1 MQVLALKYRPKHF
14 SELVGQESV
23 AKTLSLALD
32 NQRLA
37 NAYLFSGLRGS
48 GKTSSSRIFA
58 RALMCET
65 GPKAVPCDTC
75 IQCQSALNNHHIDI
89 IEMDG
94 ASNRGIDDVR
104 NLIEQTRYKPSFGR
118 YKIFIIDEV
127 HMFTTE
133 AFNALLKTLEEPPS
147 HVKFLLATTDA
158 LKLPA
163 TILSRTQHFRFKKIP
178 ENSVIS
184 HLKTILEKEQ
194 VSYETSALEKLAHS
208 GQGSLRDTITLLEQ
222 AINYCDNAITE
233 SKVAEMLGAI
243 DRSVLEDFFQSLIN
257 QDEARLQERYAIL
270 ENYETESVLEEMMLF
285 LKAKLLSPDSYSILL
300 IERFFKIIM
309 SSLSLL
315 KEGANASFVLL
326 LLKMKFKEALK
337 LKALDDAILELEQ
350 SKESVLKPLNQ
361 NANASKQ
368 EPKSTEKIE
377 QAERI
382 EGTEKKEKLETR
394 ENTETLQTL
403 MLSAKDRIF
412 HNLFKQVQ
420 TLVYERNYELGEVF
434 EKNIRFIDFDSQTKT
449 LTWESLATDKDKELL
464 RERFKIVKSIVDGVF
479 GKGENIKIA
488 LKHHLENKS
497 TLETQEIK
505 DFKISSLR
513 EKILPKPTI
522 ETTAETKENDTKEAV
537 GKALQTKENDTKE
550 AVGKALQTKENDT
563 KEAVGKALQTKENDT
578 KEAVG
583 KALQTKEN
591 DTKETKE
598 TQPKQ
603 APTAL
608 QEFMANHSELI
619 EEIKSEFEI
628 KSVELL

>member
-23 AKTLSLALD
+23 AKTLSLALN

-194 VSYETSALEKLAHS
+194 VSYESSALEKLAHS

-233 SKVAEMLGAI
+233 SKVAAMLGAI

-257 QDEARLQERYAIL
+257 QDEARLKERYTIL

-285 LKAKLLSPDSYSILL
+285 LKAKLLSPDTYSILL

-350 SKESVLKPLNQ
+350 TPFNQ
-361 NANASKQ
+361 NPSISYNDSKQ

-382 EGTEKKEKLETR
+382 EGTEKKEKPEKR
-394 ENTETLQTL
+394 ESAEAPQTP

-420 TLVYERNYELGEVF
+420 TLVYERNYELGAVF
-434 EKNIRFIDFDSQTKT
+434 EKNIRFVDFDSQTKT
-449 LTWESLATDKDKELL
+449 LTWESLATHKDKELL

-488 LKHHLENKS
+488 LKNHSENKS
-497 TLETQEIK
+497 ALEVVKE
-505 DFKISSLR
+505 FKFLSS
-513 EKILPKPTI
+513 KPKPTT
-522 ETTAETKENDTKEAV
+522 ETTAETKEKETKE
-537 GKALQTKENDTKE
+537 KEIQENDTKE
-550 AVGKALQTKENDT
+550 VQ
-563 KEAVGKALQTKENDT
+563 EA
-578 KEAVG
+578 
-583 KALQTKEN
+583 
-591 DTKETKE
+591 
-598 TQPKQ
+598 QPKQ

-608 QEFMANHSELI
+608 QEFMANHSNLI

>member
-58 RALMCET
+58 RALMCEE
-65 GPKAVPCDTC
+65 GPKAVPCDICT
-75 IQCQSALNNHHIDI
+75 QCQSALNNHHIDI

-257 QDEARLQERYAIL
+257 QDEARLKERYAIL

-350 SKESVLKPLNQ
+350 SKESAFQPLNQ
-361 NANASKQ
+361 NANAPKQ
-368 EPKSTEKIE
+368 EPKSAEKRE
-377 QAERI
+377 SVEKRESAE
-382 EGTEKKEKLETR
+382 TPQ
-394 ENTETLQTL
+394 NP

-412 HNLFKQVQ
+412 YNLFKQVQ
-420 TLVYERNYELGEVF
+420 TLVYERNYELGAVF

-449 LTWESLATDKDKELL
+449 LTWESLATNKDKELL

-479 GKGENIKIA
+479 GKGESIKIA
-488 LKHHLENKS
+488 LKNHSENKS
-497 TLETQEIK
+497 APEETKE
-505 DFKISSLR
+505 FKISSLR
-513 EKILPKPTI
+513 EKILPKPTT
-522 ETTAETKENDTKEAV
+522 ETTAEMKEKEIKEAAEKETKEKEIKENDTKEV
-537 GKALQTKENDTKE
+537 Q
-550 AVGKALQTKENDT
+550 
-563 KEAVGKALQTKENDT
+563 
-578 KEAVG
+578 
-583 KALQTKEN
+583 
-591 DTKETKE
+591 E
-598 TQPKQ
+598 TQLKE

-608 QEFMANHSELI
+608 QEFMANHSNLV

>member
-58 RALMCET
+58 RALMCEE

-194 VSYETSALEKLAHS
+194 VSYESSALEKLAHS

-233 SKVAEMLGAI
+233 SKVAAMLGAI

-257 QDEARLQERYAIL
+257 QDEARLKERYAIL

-337 LKALDDAILELEQ
+337 LKALDDAIVELEQ
-350 SKESVLKPLNQ
+350 TPFNQ
-361 NANASKQ
+361 SPSISYNAPKQ
-368 EPKSTEKIE
+368 EPKSAEKIE

-382 EGTEKKEKLETR
+382 EGTEKKESAEKKENAETP
-394 ENTETLQTL
+394 QTP

-420 TLVYERNYELGEVF
+420 TLVYERNYELGAVF

-464 RERFKIVKSIVDGVF
+464 RERFKIVKGIVDSVF

-488 LKHHLENKS
+488 LKNHSENKS
-497 TLETQEIK
+497 AREETKEV
-505 DFKISSLR
+505 KISSLR
-513 EKILPKPTI
+513 EKILPKPTT
-522 ETTAETKENDTKEAV
+522 ETTAEMQEKEVQKKEVQKNEIKEKEIKENDTKEV
-537 GKALQTKENDTKE
+537 Q
-550 AVGKALQTKENDT
+550 
-563 KEAVGKALQTKENDT
+563 
-578 KEAVG
+578 
-583 KALQTKEN
+583 
-591 DTKETKE
+591 E
-598 TQPKQ
+598 TQPKET
-603 APTAL
+603 PTAL
-608 QEFMANHSELI
+608 QEFMANHSNLI

>member
-194 VSYETSALEKLAHS
+194 VSYESSALEKLAHS
-208 GQGSLRDTITLLEQ
+208 GQGSLRDTITLLDQ

-350 SKESVLKPLNQ
+350 TPFNQ
-361 NANASKQ
+361 SPSISYNAPKQ
-368 EPKSTEKIE
+368 EFKNIE
-377 QAERI
+377 QREQR
-382 EGTEKKEKLETR
+382 EQR
-394 ENTETLQTL
+394 ENIKKRENAENPQTP

-420 TLVYERNYELGEVF
+420 TLVYERNYELGAVF

-464 RERFKIVKSIVDGVF
+464 RERFKIVKGIVDSVF

-488 LKHHLENKS
+488 LKNHLENKS
-497 TLETQEIK
+497 ALEETKEVK

-513 EKILPKPTI
+513 EKILPQPTT
-522 ETTAETKENDTKEAV
+522 ETTAETKENGKEAV

-550 AVGKALQTKENDT
+550 IKE
-563 KEAVGKALQTKENDT
+563 KEVQ
-578 KEAVG
+578 
-583 KALQTKEN
+583 
-591 DTKETKE
+591 E
-598 TQPKQ
+598 TQPKE

-608 QEFMANHSELI
+608 QEFMANHSNLI

>member
-58 RALMCET
+58 RALMCEE

-75 IQCQSALNNHHIDI
+75 TQCQSALNNHHIDI

-285 LKAKLLSPDSYSILL
+285 LKAKLLSPDAYSILL

-309 SSLSLL
+309 SGLSLL

-361 NANASKQ
+361 NANAFKQ
-368 EPKSTEKIE
+368 ESKIAEKIE
-377 QAERI
+377 KP
-382 EGTEKKEKLETR
+382 EKK
-394 ENTETLQTL
+394 ENTETPQTP

-420 TLVYERNYELGEVF
+420 TLVYERNYELGVVF

-449 LTWESLATDKDKELL
+449 LTWESLATHKDKELL

-488 LKHHLENKS
+488 LKNQNKS
-497 TLETQEIK
+497 ALEEIK
-505 DFKISSLR
+505 EFKFPYL
-513 EKILPKPTI
+513 KPKPTT
-522 ETTAETKENDTKEAV
+522 ETTAETKEKEVQENDTKEAIEKETKEAIEKETKEAIEKETKEAIEKETKENDTKEI
-537 GKALQTKENDTKE
+537 Q
-550 AVGKALQTKENDT
+550 
-563 KEAVGKALQTKENDT
+563 
-578 KEAVG
+578 
-583 KALQTKEN
+583 
-591 DTKETKE
+591 E
-598 TQPKQ
+598 TQPKET
-603 APTAL
+603 PTAL
-608 QEFMANHSELI
+608 QEFMTNHDLI

>member
-58 RALMCET
+58 RALMCEE

-75 IQCQSALNNHHIDI
+75 TQCQSALNNHHIDI

-184 HLKTILEKEQ
+184 HLKSILEKEQ

-285 LKAKLLSPDSYSILL
+285 LKAKLLSPDTYSILL

-309 SSLSLL
+309 SGLSLL

-361 NANASKQ
+361 NANAFKQ
-368 EPKSTEKIE
+368 ESAEKIE
-377 QAERI
+377 NPEKRESAE
-382 EGTEKKEKLETR
+382 TP
-394 ENTETLQTL
+394 QTP

-420 TLVYERNYELGEVF
+420 TLVYERNYELGAVF

-449 LTWESLATDKDKELL
+449 LTWESLATHKDKELL

-488 LKHHLENKS
+488 LKNHSENKS
-497 TLETQEIK
+497 ALEVVKE
-505 DFKISSLR
+505 FKFPSL
-513 EKILPKPTI
+513 KPKPTT
-522 ETTAETKENDTKEAV
+522 ETTAETKENETKGAV
-537 GKALQTKENDTKE
+537 EKETKENDTKE
-550 AVGKALQTKENDT
+550 IQ
-563 KEAVGKALQTKENDT
+563 
-578 KEAVG
+578 
-583 KALQTKEN
+583 
-591 DTKETKE
+591 E
-598 TQPKQ
+598 TQPKET
-603 APTAL
+603 PTAL
-608 QEFMANHSELI
+608 QEFMANYSDLI

>member
-194 VSYETSALEKLAHS
+194 VSYESSALEKLAHS

-270 ENYETESVLEEMMLF
+270 ENYETEGVLEEMMLF

-337 LKALDDAILELEQ
+337 LKALDDAIVELEQ
-350 SKESVLKPLNQ
+350 TPFNQ
-361 NANASKQ
+361 SPSISYNAPKQ
-368 EPKSTEKIE
+368 EPKS
-377 QAERI
+377 AERI
-382 EGTEKKEKLETR
+382 EGTEKREKLEKR
-394 ENTETLQTL
+394 ENTETPQTP

-412 HNLFKQVQ
+412 HNLFKRVQ
-420 TLVYERNYELGEVF
+420 TLVYERNYELGVVF

-464 RERFKIVKSIVDGVF
+464 RERVKIVKSIVDSVF
-479 GKGENIKIA
+479 GKGESIKIA
-488 LKHHLENKS
+488 LKNHLENKNAPE
-497 TLETQEIK
+497 ETKEVK
-505 DFKISSLR
+505 DFKFPFL
-513 EKILPKPTI
+513 KPQPTT
-522 ETTAETKENDTKEAV
+522 ETTAETKENEKEAV

-550 AVGKALQTKENDT
+550 VQEN
-563 KEAVGKALQTKENDT
+563 E
-578 KEAVG
+578 
-583 KALQTKEN
+583 
-591 DTKETKE
+591 TKETKE
-598 TQPKQ
+598 AQPKE

-608 QEFMANHSELI
+608 QEFMTNHSELI

>member
-58 RALMCET
+58 RALMCEE

-75 IQCQSALNNHHIDI
+75 PQCQSALNNHHIDI

-257 QDEARLQERYAIL
+257 QDEVRLQERYAIL

-309 SSLSLL
+309 SGLSLL

-361 NANASKQ
+361 NANAFKQ
-368 EPKSTEKIE
+368 EITDKIE
-377 QAERI
+377 KPEKRESAE
-382 EGTEKKEKLETR
+382 TP
-394 ENTETLQTL
+394 QTP

-420 TLVYERNYELGEVF
+420 TLVYERNYELGAVF

-449 LTWESLATDKDKELL
+449 LTWESLATHKDKELL

-488 LKHHLENKS
+488 LKNHSENKS
-497 TLETQEIK
+497 TREVVKE
-505 DFKISSLR
+505 FKFPSS
-513 EKILPKPTI
+513 KPKPTT
-522 ETTAETKENDTKEAV
+522 ETTAEMKEKETKEAIEKETKENDTKEV
-537 GKALQTKENDTKE
+537 Q
-550 AVGKALQTKENDT
+550 
-563 KEAVGKALQTKENDT
+563 
-578 KEAVG
+578 
-583 KALQTKEN
+583 
-591 DTKETKE
+591 E
-598 TQPKQ
+598 TQPKET
-603 APTAL
+603 PTAL
-608 QEFMANHSELI
+608 QEFMANHSDLI

>member
-58 RALMCET
+58 RALMCEE

-257 QDEARLQERYAIL
+257 QDEARLKERYAIL

-350 SKESVLKPLNQ
+350 TPFNQ
-361 NANASKQ
+361 NPSISYNAPKQ

-377 QAERI
+377 KPEKRESAE
-382 EGTEKKEKLETR
+382 TP
-394 ENTETLQTL
+394 QTP

-420 TLVYERNYELGEVF
+420 TLVYERNYELGAVF

-449 LTWESLATDKDKELL
+449 LTWESLATHKDKELL

-479 GKGENIKIA
+479 GKGESIKIA
-488 LKHHLENKS
+488 LKNQNKS
-497 TLETQEIK
+497 ALEVVKELK
-505 DFKISSLR
+505 FPYSK
-513 EKILPKPTI
+513 PKPTT
-522 ETTAETKENDTKEAV
+522 ETTAEMKEKEIQ
-537 GKALQTKENDTKE
+537 KNEIKEKE
-550 AVGKALQTKENDT
+550 IQKNEIKE
-563 KEAVGKALQTKENDT
+563 KEVQKNKIKE
-578 KEAVG
+578 V
-583 KALQTKEN
+583 Q
-591 DTKETKE
+591 E

-608 QEFMANHSELI
+608 QEFMANHSNLI

>member
-58 RALMCET
+58 RALMCEE

-75 IQCQSALNNHHIDI
+75 PQCQSALNNHHIDI

-257 QDEARLQERYAIL
+257 QDEVRLQERYAIL

-285 LKAKLLSPDSYSILL
+285 LKAKLLSPDAYSILL

-309 SSLSLL
+309 SGLSLL

-350 SKESVLKPLNQ
+350 SKESTLKPLNQ
-361 NANASKQ
+361 NANAFKQ
-368 EPKSTEKIE
+368 ESAEKIE
-377 QAERI
+377 KPEKRESAE
-382 EGTEKKEKLETR
+382 TP
-394 ENTETLQTL
+394 QTP

-420 TLVYERNYELGEVF
+420 TLVYERNYELGAVF

-449 LTWESLATDKDKELL
+449 LTWESLATHKDKELL

-488 LKHHLENKS
+488 LKNHSENKS
-497 TLETQEIK
+497 TKEVVKE
-505 DFKISSLR
+505 FKFPSL
-513 EKILPKPTI
+513 KPKPTT
-522 ETTAETKENDTKEAV
+522 ETAAETKENDTKEAV
-537 GKALQTKENDTKE
+537 EKETE
-550 AVGKALQTKENDT
+550 E
-563 KEAVGKALQTKENDT
+563 
-578 KEAVG
+578 
-583 KALQTKEN
+583 
-591 DTKETKE
+591 KETKE
-598 TQPKQ
+598 KETKEVQETQPKETL
-603 APTAL
+603 TAL
-608 QEFMANHSELI
+608 QEFMANHSNLI

>member
-58 RALMCET
+58 RALMCEE

-75 IQCQSALNNHHIDI
+75 TQCQSALNNHHIDI

-243 DRSVLEDFFQSLIN
+243 DRSILEDFFQSLIN
-257 QDEARLQERYAIL
+257 QDEARLQERYAVL

-350 SKESVLKPLNQ
+350 NKESALKPLNQ
-361 NANASKQ
+361 NANAFKQ
-368 EPKSTEKIE
+368 ESKSADKIE
-377 QAERI
+377 KP
-382 EGTEKKEKLETR
+382 EKKESAETA
-394 ENTETLQTL
+394 QTP

-420 TLVYERNYELGEVF
+420 TLVYERNYELGAVF

-449 LTWESLATDKDKELL
+449 LTWESLATHKDKELL

-488 LKHHLENKS
+488 LKNHSENKS
-497 TLETQEIK
+497 ALEEIK
-505 DFKISSLR
+505 EFKFPSL
-513 EKILPKPTI
+513 KPKPTT
-522 ETTAETKENDTKEAV
+522 ETTAETKENETKEA
-537 GKALQTKENDTKE
+537 AENDTKENDTKE
-550 AVGKALQTKENDT
+550 VQ
-563 KEAVGKALQTKENDT
+563 
-578 KEAVG
+578 
-583 KALQTKEN
+583 
-591 DTKETKE
+591 E

-608 QEFMANHSELI
+608 QEFMANHSDLI

>member
-194 VSYETSALEKLAHS
+194 VSYESSALEKLAHS

-270 ENYETESVLEEMMLF
+270 ENYETEGVLEEMMLF
-285 LKAKLLSPDSYSILL
+285 LKAKLLSPDTYSILL

-337 LKALDDAILELEQ
+337 LKALDDAIVELEQ
-350 SKESVLKPLNQ
+350 APFNQ
-361 NANASKQ
+361 SPSINYNAPKQ
-368 EPKSTEKIE
+368 ESKSIEKREQREQIE
-377 QAERI
+377 SIEKRESAE
-382 EGTEKKEKLETR
+382 TP
-394 ENTETLQTL
+394 QTP

-420 TLVYERNYELGEVF
+420 TLVYERNYELGAVF

-497 TLETQEIK
+497 TLETQEVK
-505 DFKISSLR
+505 EFKFPFL
-513 EKILPKPTI
+513 KPQPTT
-522 ETTAETKENDTKEAV
+522 ETTAETKENEKEAV

-550 AVGKALQTKENDT
+550 VQEKE
-563 KEAVGKALQTKENDT
+563 VQ
-578 KEAVG
+578 
-583 KALQTKEN
+583 
-591 DTKETKE
+591 E
-598 TQPKQ
+598 TQPKEV
-603 APTAL
+603 PIAL

>member
-58 RALMCET
+58 RALMCEK

-75 IQCQSALNNHHIDI
+75 AQCQSALNNHHIDI

-194 VSYETSALEKLAHS
+194 VHYEASALEKLAHS
-208 GQGSLRDTITLLEQ
+208 GQGSLRDTLTLLEQ

-257 QDEARLQERYAIL
+257 QDEAKLQERYEIL
-270 ENYETESVLEEMMLF
+270 ENYETEGVLEEMMLF
-285 LKAKLLSPDSYSILL
+285 LKAKLLSPDAYSILL

-315 KEGANASFVLL
+315 KEGANSGFVLL

-350 SKESVLKPLNQ
+350 TKESALKPLNQ
-361 NANASKQ
+361 HANAIQQ
-368 EPKSTEKIE
+368 E
-377 QAERI
+377 
-382 EGTEKKEKLETR
+382 
-394 ENTETLQTL
+394 NQTL
-403 MLSAKDRIF
+403 KAPPLKAPPLKAPVIETPVAEVPIVETPQTPMLSAKDRIF
-412 HNLFKQVQ
+412 YNLFKQVQ
-420 TLVYERNYELGEVF
+420 KLIYERNYELGAVF
-434 EKNIRFIDFDSQTKT
+434 EKNIRFIDFDSHTKT
-449 LTWESLATDKDKELL
+449 LTWESLALDKDKELL
-464 RERFKIVKSIVDGVF
+464 RERFKIVKNIVDSVF
-479 GKGENIKIA
+479 GKGESVKIA
-488 LKHHLENKS
+488 LKSHLESKNAP
-497 TLETQEIK
+497 LEEIK
-505 DFKISSLR
+505 EFKISSLR
-513 EKILPKPTI
+513 EKISPKPAT
-522 ETTAETKENDTKEAV
+522 ETTPTAEIEKKEVVGKETKAKEVQKNDTKEI
-537 GKALQTKENDTKE
+537 KE
-550 AVGKALQTKENDT
+550 
-563 KEAVGKALQTKENDT
+563 
-578 KEAVG
+578 
-583 KALQTKEN
+583 
-591 DTKETKE
+591 KETKE
-598 TQPKQ
+598 IKETKEVKETEPKE
-603 APTAL
+603 APIEL
-608 QEFMANHSELI
+608 QEFLANNSDLI

>member
-58 RALMCET
+58 RALMCEE

-194 VSYETSALEKLAHS
+194 VSYESSALEKLAHS

-270 ENYETESVLEEMMLF
+270 ENYETEGVLEEMMLF
-285 LKAKLLSPDSYSILL
+285 LKAKLLSPDTYSILL

-337 LKALDDAILELEQ
+337 LKALDDAIVELEQ
-350 SKESVLKPLNQ
+350 TPFNQ
-361 NANASKQ
+361 SPSISYNAPKQ
-368 EPKSTEKIE
+368 ESKNIEKREKIE
-377 QAERI
+377 QIESIEKRESAE
-382 EGTEKKEKLETR
+382 TP
-394 ENTETLQTL
+394 QTP

-420 TLVYERNYELGEVF
+420 TLVYERNYELGAVF

-464 RERFKIVKSIVDGVF
+464 RERFKIVKGIVDGVF

-488 LKHHLENKS
+488 LKNHLENKS

-505 DFKISSLR
+505 EFKFPFL
-513 EKILPKPTI
+513 KPQPTT
-522 ETTAETKENDTKEAV
+522 ETTAEMQENEKEAV

-550 AVGKALQTKENDT
+550 VQEN
-563 KEAVGKALQTKENDT
+563 E
-578 KEAVG
+578 
-583 KALQTKEN
+583 
-591 DTKETKE
+591 TKETKE
-598 TQPKQ
+598 AQPKE

-608 QEFMANHSELI
+608 QEFMANHSNLI

>member
-58 RALMCET
+58 RALMCEE

-75 IQCQSALNNHHIDI
+75 AQCQSALNNHHIDI

-104 NLIEQTRYKPSFGR
+104 NLIEQTCYKPSFGR

-184 HLKTILEKEQ
+184 HLKTILEKER

-257 QDEARLQERYAIL
+257 QDEARLQDRYAIL

-361 NANASKQ
+361 NANAFKQ
-368 EPKSTEKIE
+368 ESADKIEKPEKRESTE
-377 QAERI
+377 
-382 EGTEKKEKLETR
+382 TP
-394 ENTETLQTL
+394 QTP

-420 TLVYERNYELGEVF
+420 TLVYERNYELGAVF

-449 LTWESLATDKDKELL
+449 LTWESLATHKDKELL

-488 LKHHLENKS
+488 LKNHSENKS
-497 TLETQEIK
+497 ALEEIK
-505 DFKISSLR
+505 EFKFPSL
-513 EKILPKPTI
+513 KPKPTT
-522 ETTAETKENDTKEAV
+522 ETTAETKENDTKEV
-537 GKALQTKENDTKE
+537 Q
-550 AVGKALQTKENDT
+550 
-563 KEAVGKALQTKENDT
+563 
-578 KEAVG
+578 
-583 KALQTKEN
+583 
-591 DTKETKE
+591 E
-598 TQPKQ
+598 TQPKET
-603 APTAL
+603 PTAL
-608 QEFMANHSELI
+608 QEFMANHSNLI

>member
-194 VSYETSALEKLAHS
+194 VSYESSALEKLAHS

-233 SKVAEMLGAI
+233 SKVAAMLGAI

-270 ENYETESVLEEMMLF
+270 ENYETEGVLEEMMLF
-285 LKAKLLSPDSYSILL
+285 LKAKLLSPDTYSILL

-337 LKALDDAILELEQ
+337 LKALDDAIVELEQ
-350 SKESVLKPLNQ
+350 TPFNQ
-361 NANASKQ
+361 SPSISYNAPKQ
-368 EPKSTEKIE
+368 EPKS
-377 QAERI
+377 AERI
-382 EGTEKKEKLETR
+382 EGTEKREKLEKR
-394 ENTETLQTL
+394 ENTETPQTP

-412 HNLFKQVQ
+412 HNLFKRVQ
-420 TLVYERNYELGEVF
+420 TLVYERNYELGVVF

-464 RERFKIVKSIVDGVF
+464 RERVKIVKSIVDSVF
-479 GKGENIKIA
+479 GKGESIKIA
-488 LKHHLENKS
+488 LKNHLENKS
-497 TLETQEIK
+497 APEETKEVK
-505 DFKISSLR
+505 DFKFPFL
-513 EKILPKPTI
+513 KPQPTT
-522 ETTAETKENDTKEAV
+522 ETTAETKENEKEAV

-550 AVGKALQTKENDT
+550 VQEN
-563 KEAVGKALQTKENDT
+563 E
-578 KEAVG
+578 
-583 KALQTKEN
+583 
-591 DTKETKE
+591 TKETKE
-598 TQPKQ
+598 AQPKE

-608 QEFMANHSELI
+608 QEFMTNHSELI

>member
-257 QDEARLQERYAIL
+257 QDEARLKERYAIL

-350 SKESVLKPLNQ
+350 TPFNQ
-361 NANASKQ
+361 SPSISYNAPKQ
-368 EPKSTEKIE
+368 EPKSAEKIE
-377 QAERI
+377 KPEKIESAE
-382 EGTEKKEKLETR
+382 TP
-394 ENTETLQTL
+394 QTP

-420 TLVYERNYELGEVF
+420 TLVYERNYELGAVF

-479 GKGENIKIA
+479 GKGESIKIA
-488 LKHHLENKS
+488 LKNQNKS
-497 TLETQEIK
+497 AREEIKEVK

-513 EKILPKPTI
+513 EKILPKPTT
-522 ETTAETKENDTKEAV
+522 ETTAETKEKETKE
-537 GKALQTKENDTKE
+537 KETKEKETKEKETKEKEIQENDTKE
-550 AVGKALQTKENDT
+550 VQ
-563 KEAVGKALQTKENDT
+563 EA
-578 KEAVG
+578 
-583 KALQTKEN
+583 
-591 DTKETKE
+591 
-598 TQPKQ
+598 QPKQ

-608 QEFMANHSELI
+608 QEFMANHSNLI

>member
-194 VSYETSALEKLAHS
+194 VSYESSALEKLAHS

-270 ENYETESVLEEMMLF
+270 ENYETEGVLEEMMLF
-285 LKAKLLSPDSYSILL
+285 LKAKLLSPDTYSILL

-337 LKALDDAILELEQ
+337 LKALDDAIVELEQ
-350 SKESVLKPLNQ
+350 TPFNQSPSISYNAPKRESKNIEKREQREQIESIEKR
-361 NANASKQ
+361 
-368 EPKSTEKIE
+368 ESTE
-377 QAERI
+377 
-382 EGTEKKEKLETR
+382 TP
-394 ENTETLQTL
+394 QTP

-420 TLVYERNYELGEVF
+420 TLVYERNYELGAVF

-464 RERFKIVKSIVDGVF
+464 RERFKIVKGIVDGVF

-488 LKHHLENKS
+488 LKNHLENKS
-497 TLETQEIK
+497 TLETQEVK
-505 DFKISSLR
+505 EFKFPFL
-513 EKILPKPTI
+513 KPQPTT
-522 ETTAETKENDTKEAV
+522 ETTAETKENEKEAV

-550 AVGKALQTKENDT
+550 V
-563 KEAVGKALQTKENDT
+563 
-578 KEAVG
+578 
-583 KALQTKEN
+583 
-591 DTKETKE
+591 KE
-598 TQPKQ
+598 TQPKE
-603 APTAL
+603 APTVL

>member
-58 RALMCET
+58 RALMCEE

-194 VSYETSALEKLAHS
+194 VSYESSALEKLAHS

-350 SKESVLKPLNQ
+350 TPFNQ
-361 NANASKQ
+361 NPSISYNAPKQ
-368 EPKSTEKIE
+368 EPKSTERIE

-382 EGTEKKEKLETR
+382 EGTEKIENAETP
-394 ENTETLQTL
+394 QTP

-420 TLVYERNYELGEVF
+420 TLVYERNYELGAVF

-464 RERFKIVKSIVDGVF
+464 RERFKIVKGIVDGVF

-488 LKHHLENKS
+488 LKNHLENKS
-497 TLETQEIK
+497 AREETKEVK
-505 DFKISSLR
+505 DFKISSLK
-513 EKILPKPTI
+513 EKILPKPTT
-522 ETTAETKENDTKEAV
+522 ETTAETKENETKEEVKKGIKEAV
-537 GKALQTKENDTKE
+537 EKEI
-550 AVGKALQTKENDT
+550 Q
-563 KEAVGKALQTKENDT
+563 
-578 KEAVG
+578 
-583 KALQTKEN
+583 
-591 DTKETKE
+591 E

-608 QEFMANHSELI
+608 QEFMANHSNLI

>member
-14 SELVGQESV
+14 SELIGQESV

-194 VSYETSALEKLAHS
+194 VSYEASALEKLAHS

-257 QDEARLQERYAIL
+257 QDEARLKERYAIL

-350 SKESVLKPLNQ
+350 TPFNQ
-361 NANASKQ
+361 NPSISYNDSKQ

-394 ENTETLQTL
+394 ENTETLQTP

-420 TLVYERNYELGEVF
+420 TLVYERNYELGAVF

-449 LTWESLATDKDKELL
+449 LTWESLAADKDKELL

-497 TLETQEIK
+497 APKETKEVK

-513 EKILPKPTI
+513 EKILPKPTT
-522 ETTAETKENDTKEAV
+522 ETTAEMKENETKEAAGKETKEVQENDTKEV
-537 GKALQTKENDTKE
+537 Q
-550 AVGKALQTKENDT
+550 
-563 KEAVGKALQTKENDT
+563 
-578 KEAVG
+578 
-583 KALQTKEN
+583 
-591 DTKETKE
+591 E
-598 TQPKQ
+598 TQPKE

-608 QEFMANHSELI
+608 QEFMANHSNLI

>member
-58 RALMCET
+58 RALMCEE

-350 SKESVLKPLNQ
+350 TKESTFQPLNQ
-361 NANASKQ
+361 NANAPKQ
-368 EPKSTEKIE
+368 EFKGTEKIE

-382 EGTEKKEKLETR
+382 EGTEKREKLETR
-394 ENTETLQTL
+394 ENTETPQTP

-420 TLVYERNYELGEVF
+420 TLVYERNYELGAVF

-449 LTWESLATDKDKELL
+449 LTWESLATNKDKELL

-479 GKGENIKIA
+479 GKGESIKIA
-488 LKHHLENKS
+488 LKNQNKS
-497 TLETQEIK
+497 ALEVVKELK
-505 DFKISSLR
+505 FPYSK
-513 EKILPKPTI
+513 PKPTT
-522 ETTAETKENDTKEAV
+522 ETTAETKE
-537 GKALQTKENDTKE
+537 
-550 AVGKALQTKENDT
+550 
-563 KEAVGKALQTKENDT
+563 
-578 KEAVG
+578 
-583 KALQTKEN
+583 
-591 DTKETKE
+591 KETKEKETKEKETKEKETKEQETKEKETKEKEVQKNETKEIQE

-608 QEFMANHSELI
+608 QEFMANHSNLI

>member
-194 VSYETSALEKLAHS
+194 VSYESSALEKLAHS

-350 SKESVLKPLNQ
+350 TPFNQ
-361 NANASKQ
+361 SPSISYNAPKQ
-368 EPKSTEKIE
+368 EPKSAEKIE
-377 QAERI
+377 KPEKR
-382 EGTEKKEKLETR
+382 ENTEKKE
-394 ENTETLQTL
+394 NTETPQTP

-420 TLVYERNYELGEVF
+420 TLVYERNYELGAVF

-449 LTWESLATDKDKELL
+449 LTWESLAADKDKELL
-464 RERFKIVKSIVDGVF
+464 RERFKIVKGIVDGVF

-497 TLETQEIK
+497 AREETKEVK

-513 EKILPKPTI
+513 EKILPQPTT
-522 ETTAETKENDTKEAV
+522 ETTAETKENETKEEVKKGIKEAV
-537 GKALQTKENDTKE
+537 EKEIKE
-550 AVGKALQTKENDT
+550 KEI
-563 KEAVGKALQTKENDT
+563 
-578 KEAVG
+578 
-583 KALQTKEN
+583 
-591 DTKETKE
+591 KE
-598 TQPKQ
+598 TQPKE

-608 QEFMANHSELI
+608 QEFMANHSNLI

>member
-58 RALMCET
+58 RALMCEE

-194 VSYETSALEKLAHS
+194 VSYESSALEKLAHS

-233 SKVAEMLGAI
+233 SKVAAMLGAI

-257 QDEARLQERYAIL
+257 QDEARLKERYAIL

-350 SKESVLKPLNQ
+350 TPFNQ
-361 NANASKQ
+361 NPSISYNAPKQ
-368 EPKSTEKIE
+368 EFKGTEKIE

-382 EGTEKKEKLETR
+382 EGTEKR
-394 ENTETLQTL
+394 ENTEKIASAETPQTP

-420 TLVYERNYELGEVF
+420 TLVYERNYELGAVF

-488 LKHHLENKS
+488 LKNHLENKS
-497 TLETQEIK
+497 TPEETQEIK

-513 EKILPKPTI
+513 EKISPKPTT
-522 ETTAETKENDTKEAV
+522 ETTAETKENDTKEI
-537 GKALQTKENDTKE
+537 KEKEIKENDTKE
-550 AVGKALQTKENDT
+550 VQENETKE
-563 KEAVGKALQTKENDT
+563 VQ
-578 KEAVG
+578 
-583 KALQTKEN
+583 
-591 DTKETKE
+591 E

-608 QEFMANHSELI
+608 QEFMANHSNLI

>member
-58 RALMCET
+58 RALMCEE

-194 VSYETSALEKLAHS
+194 VSYESSALEKLAHS

-270 ENYETESVLEEMMLF
+270 ENYETEGVLEEMMLF

-337 LKALDDAILELEQ
+337 LKALDDAIVELEQ

-361 NANASKQ
+361 NANAPKQ
-368 EPKSTEKIE
+368 EPKS
-377 QAERI
+377 AERI
-382 EGTEKKEKLETR
+382 EGTEKKESAEKKENAETP
-394 ENTETLQTL
+394 QTP

-420 TLVYERNYELGEVF
+420 TLVYERNYELGAVF

-479 GKGENIKIA
+479 GKGESIKIA
-488 LKHHLENKS
+488 LKNHSENKS
-497 TLETQEIK
+497 ALEVVK
-505 DFKISSLR
+505 GFKFPSL
-513 EKILPKPTI
+513 KPKPTT
-522 ETTAETKENDTKEAV
+522 ETTAEMKEKEVQKKEIKEKEVQKKEIKEKEVQKKEIKEKEIKEKEVQKNEIKEKETKENDTKEI
-537 GKALQTKENDTKE
+537 QE
-550 AVGKALQTKENDT
+550 A
-563 KEAVGKALQTKENDT
+563 
-578 KEAVG
+578 
-583 KALQTKEN
+583 
-591 DTKETKE
+591 
-598 TQPKQ
+598 QPKQ

-608 QEFMANHSELI
+608 QEFMANHSNLI

>member
-194 VSYETSALEKLAHS
+194 VSYESSALEKLAHS

-270 ENYETESVLEEMMLF
+270 ENYETEGVLEEMMLF
-285 LKAKLLSPDSYSILL
+285 LKAKLLSPDTYSILL

-337 LKALDDAILELEQ
+337 LKALDDAIVELEQ
-350 SKESVLKPLNQ
+350 TPFNQ
-361 NANASKQ
+361 SPSISYNAPKQ
-368 EPKSTEKIE
+368 EPKS
-377 QAERI
+377 AERI
-382 EGTEKKEKLETR
+382 EGTEKR
-394 ENTETLQTL
+394 ENAENPQTP

-420 TLVYERNYELGEVF
+420 TLVYERNYELGAVF

-449 LTWESLATDKDKELL
+449 LTWESLAADKDKELL

-497 TLETQEIK
+497 APEETKEVK
-505 DFKISSLR
+505 FPFL
-513 EKILPKPTI
+513 KPQPTT
-522 ETTAETKENDTKEAV
+522 ETTAETKENGKEAV

-550 AVGKALQTKENDT
+550 VQ
-563 KEAVGKALQTKENDT
+563 
-578 KEAVG
+578 
-583 KALQTKEN
+583 
-591 DTKETKE
+591 E
-598 TQPKQ
+598 TQPKE

>member
-58 RALMCET
+58 RALMCEE

-75 IQCQSALNNHHIDI
+75 TQCQSALNNHHIDI

-285 LKAKLLSPDSYSILL
+285 LKAKLLSPDTYSILL

-309 SSLSLL
+309 SGLSLL

-337 LKALDDAILELEQ
+337 LKALDDAIVELEQ

-361 NANASKQ
+361 NANAPKQ
-368 EPKSTEKIE
+368 EPKS
-377 QAERI
+377 AERI
-382 EGTEKKEKLETR
+382 EGTEKKESAEKKENAETP
-394 ENTETLQTL
+394 QTP

-420 TLVYERNYELGEVF
+420 TLVYERNYELGAVF

-449 LTWESLATDKDKELL
+449 LTWESLATHKDKELL

-488 LKHHLENKS
+488 LKNHSENKS
-497 TLETQEIK
+497 ALEEIK
-505 DFKISSLR
+505 EFKFPSL
-513 EKILPKPTI
+513 KPQPTT
-522 ETTAETKENDTKEAV
+522 ETTAEMKEKEIKEKEVQKNETKEI
-537 GKALQTKENDTKE
+537 Q
-550 AVGKALQTKENDT
+550 
-563 KEAVGKALQTKENDT
+563 
-578 KEAVG
+578 
-583 KALQTKEN
+583 
-591 DTKETKE
+591 E
-598 TQPKQ
+598 TQPKET
-603 APTAL
+603 PTAL
-608 QEFMANHSELI
+608 QEFMANNSNLI

>member
-58 RALMCET
+58 RALMCEE
-65 GPKAVPCDTC
+65 GPKSVPCDTC
-75 IQCQSALNNHHIDI
+75 TQCQSALNNHHIDI

-184 HLKTILEKEQ
+184 HLKIILEKEQ

-285 LKAKLLSPDSYSILL
+285 LKAKLLSPDAYSILL

-309 SSLSLL
+309 SGLSLL

-361 NANASKQ
+361 NANAFKQ
-368 EPKSTEKIE
+368 ESAEKIE
-377 QAERI
+377 KP
-382 EGTEKKEKLETR
+382 EKR
-394 ENTETLQTL
+394 ESTETPQTP

-420 TLVYERNYELGEVF
+420 TLVYERNHELGAVF

-449 LTWESLATDKDKELL
+449 LTWESLATHKDKELL

-488 LKHHLENKS
+488 LKNHSENKS
-497 TLETQEIK
+497 ALEVVKE
-505 DFKISSLR
+505 FKFPSL
-513 EKILPKPTI
+513 KPKPTT
-522 ETTAETKENDTKEAV
+522 ETTAETKEKEI
-537 GKALQTKENDTKE
+537 KENDTKE
-550 AVGKALQTKENDT
+550 I
-563 KEAVGKALQTKENDT
+563 
-578 KEAVG
+578 
-583 KALQTKEN
+583 
-591 DTKETKE
+591 KE
-598 TQPKQ
+598 TQPKET
-603 APTAL
+603 PTAL
-608 QEFMANHSELI
+608 QEFMANHSDLI

>member
-58 RALMCET
+58 RALMCEE

-75 IQCQSALNNHHIDI
+75 TQCQSALNNHHIDI

-285 LKAKLLSPDSYSILL
+285 LKAKLLSPDTYSILL

-309 SSLSLL
+309 SGLSLL

-361 NANASKQ
+361 NANAFKQ
-368 EPKSTEKIE
+368 ESAEKIE
-377 QAERI
+377 KPEKRESAE
-382 EGTEKKEKLETR
+382 TP
-394 ENTETLQTL
+394 QTP

-420 TLVYERNYELGEVF
+420 TLVYERNYELGAVF

-449 LTWESLATDKDKELL
+449 LTWESLATHKDKELL

-488 LKHHLENKS
+488 LKNHSENKS
-497 TLETQEIK
+497 ALEVVKE
-505 DFKISSLR
+505 FKFPSL
-513 EKILPKPTI
+513 KPKPTT
-522 ETTAETKENDTKEAV
+522 ETTAETKE
-537 GKALQTKENDTKE
+537 
-550 AVGKALQTKENDT
+550 
-563 KEAVGKALQTKENDT
+563 
-578 KEAVG
+578 
-583 KALQTKEN
+583 
-591 DTKETKE
+591 KETKE
-598 TQPKQ
+598 VQETQPKE

-608 QEFMANHSELI
+608 QEFMANHSNLI

>member
-58 RALMCET
+58 RALMCEE

-75 IQCQSALNNHHIDI
+75 TQCQSALNNHHIDI

-184 HLKTILEKEQ
+184 HLKIILEKEQ

-257 QDEARLQERYAIL
+257 QDEERLQERYAIL

-309 SSLSLL
+309 SGLSLL

-350 SKESVLKPLNQ
+350 SKESTFQPLNQ
-361 NANASKQ
+361 SANAFKQ
-368 EPKSTEKIE
+368 EPKIADKIE
-377 QAERI
+377 KPEKRESAE
-382 EGTEKKEKLETR
+382 TP
-394 ENTETLQTL
+394 QTP

-420 TLVYERNYELGEVF
+420 TLVYERNYELGAVF

-449 LTWESLATDKDKELL
+449 LTWESLATHKDKELL

-488 LKHHLENKS
+488 LKNHSENKS
-497 TLETQEIK
+497 ALEEIK
-505 DFKISSLR
+505 EFKFPSL
-513 EKILPKPTI
+513 KPKPTT
-522 ETTAETKENDTKEAV
+522 ETTAEMKEKETKEVVENDTKEV
-537 GKALQTKENDTKE
+537 Q
-550 AVGKALQTKENDT
+550 
-563 KEAVGKALQTKENDT
+563 
-578 KEAVG
+578 
-583 KALQTKEN
+583 
-591 DTKETKE
+591 E
-598 TQPKQ
+598 TQPKET
-603 APTAL
+603 PTAL
-608 QEFMANHSELI
+608 QEFMANNSNLI

>member
-23 AKTLSLALD
+23 AKTLSLALN

-58 RALMCET
+58 RALMCEE

-309 SSLSLL
+309 SALSLL

-350 SKESVLKPLNQ
+350 TKESVFQPLNQ
-361 NANASKQ
+361 NANAFKQ
-368 EPKSTEKIE
+368 EPKSAEKIE
-377 QAERI
+377 KPEKRESAE
-382 EGTEKKEKLETR
+382 TP
-394 ENTETLQTL
+394 QTP

-420 TLVYERNYELGEVF
+420 TLVYERNYELGAVF

-449 LTWESLATDKDKELL
+449 LTWESLATHKDKELL

-488 LKHHLENKS
+488 LKSHSENKS
-497 TLETQEIK
+497 ALEEIK
-505 DFKISSLR
+505 EFKFPYS
-513 EKILPKPTI
+513 KPKPTT
-522 ETTAETKENDTKEAV
+522 ETTAETKEKETKEAV
-537 GKALQTKENDTKE
+537 ENDTKE
-550 AVGKALQTKENDT
+550 FQ
-563 KEAVGKALQTKENDT
+563 
-578 KEAVG
+578 
-583 KALQTKEN
+583 
-591 DTKETKE
+591 E
-598 TQPKQ
+598 TQPKET
-603 APTAL
+603 PTAL
-608 QEFMANHSELI
+608 QEFMANHSNLI

>member
-58 RALMCET
+58 RALMCEE

-194 VSYETSALEKLAHS
+194 VSYESSALEKLAHS

-285 LKAKLLSPDSYSILL
+285 LKAKLLSPDTYSILL

-337 LKALDDAILELEQ
+337 LKALDDAIVELEQ

-361 NANASKQ
+361 NANAPKQ
-368 EPKSTEKIE
+368 EFKGTEKIE

-382 EGTEKKEKLETR
+382 EGTEKKENPEKRERIETP
-394 ENTETLQTL
+394 QTP
-403 MLSAKDRIF
+403 MLSVKDRIF

-420 TLVYERNYELGEVF
+420 TLVYERNYELGAVF

-449 LTWESLATDKDKELL
+449 LTWESLATNKDKELL

-488 LKHHLENKS
+488 LKNHSENKS
-497 TLETQEIK
+497 AREETKEV
-505 DFKISSLR
+505 KISSLR
-513 EKILPKPTI
+513 EKILPKPTT
-522 ETTAETKENDTKEAV
+522 ETTAETKEKETKE
-537 GKALQTKENDTKE
+537 KETKEKETKE
-550 AVGKALQTKENDT
+550 KETKE
-563 KEAVGKALQTKENDT
+563 KEIQEN
-578 KEAVG
+578 EI
-583 KALQTKEN
+583 
-591 DTKETKE
+591 KETKE
-598 TQPKQ
+598 TQPKE

-608 QEFMANHSELI
+608 QEFMANHSNLI

>member
-58 RALMCET
+58 RALMCEE

-194 VSYETSALEKLAHS
+194 VSYEASALEKLAHS

-233 SKVAEMLGAI
+233 GKVAEMLGAI

-361 NANASKQ
+361 NANAPKQ
-368 EPKSTEKIE
+368 EPKSTE
-377 QAERI
+377 RI
-382 EGTEKKEKLETR
+382 EGTEKRESAERIESAETS
-394 ENTETLQTL
+394 QTP

-420 TLVYERNYELGEVF
+420 TLVYERNYELGAVF

-464 RERFKIVKSIVDGVF
+464 RERFKIVKGIVDGVF

-488 LKHHLENKS
+488 LKNQNKS
-497 TLETQEIK
+497 ALEETKEVK

-513 EKILPKPTI
+513 EKILPQPTT
-522 ETTAETKENDTKEAV
+522 ETTAEIKEKEIKEKEIKEKEIKEKEIKEKEIKEKEIKEKEIKEKEIKENDTKEI
-537 GKALQTKENDTKE
+537 Q
-550 AVGKALQTKENDT
+550 
-563 KEAVGKALQTKENDT
+563 
-578 KEAVG
+578 
-583 KALQTKEN
+583 
-591 DTKETKE
+591 E
-598 TQPKQ
+598 TQPKE

-608 QEFMANHSELI
+608 QEFMANHSNLI

>member
-58 RALMCET
+58 RALMCEE

-194 VSYETSALEKLAHS
+194 VSYESSALEKLAHS

-350 SKESVLKPLNQ
+350 APFNQ
-361 NANASKQ
+361 SPSISYNAPKQ

-382 EGTEKKEKLETR
+382 EGTEKKESAEKK
-394 ENTETLQTL
+394 ENTETPQTP

-420 TLVYERNYELGEVF
+420 TLVYERNYELGAVF

-449 LTWESLATDKDKELL
+449 LTWESLAADKDKELL
-464 RERFKIVKSIVDGVF
+464 RERFKIVKGIVDGVF

-488 LKHHLENKS
+488 LKNHLENKS
-497 TLETQEIK
+497 AREETKEVK

-513 EKILPKPTI
+513 EKILPKPTT
-522 ETTAETKENDTKEAV
+522 ETMAEMKEKETKEKEVQKNETKE
-537 GKALQTKENDTKE
+537 KEI
-550 AVGKALQTKENDT
+550 QEN
-563 KEAVGKALQTKENDT
+563 EI
-578 KEAVG
+578 
-583 KALQTKEN
+583 
-591 DTKETKE
+591 KETKE
-598 TQPKQ
+598 TQLKE

-608 QEFMANHSELI
+608 QEFMANHSNLI

>member
-58 RALMCET
+58 RALMCEE

-257 QDEARLQERYAIL
+257 QDEVQLQERYAIL
-270 ENYETESVLEEMMLF
+270 ENYETEGVLEEMMLF

-309 SSLSLL
+309 SGLSLL

-350 SKESVLKPLNQ
+350 APFNQ
-361 NANASKQ
+361 NPSISYNAPKQ
-368 EPKSTEKIE
+368 EPKSAEKIE
-377 QAERI
+377 RAERI
-382 EGTEKKEKLETR
+382 EGTEKIASAEAP
-394 ENTETLQTL
+394 QTP

-420 TLVYERNYELGEVF
+420 TLVYERNYELGAVF

-449 LTWESLATDKDKELL
+449 LTWESLATHKDKELL

-488 LKHHLENKS
+488 LKNHSENKS
-497 TLETQEIK
+497 ASEVVK
-505 DFKISSLR
+505 GFKFPSL
-513 EKILPKPTI
+513 KPKPTT
-522 ETTAETKENDTKEAV
+522 ETTAETKEKEI
-537 GKALQTKENDTKE
+537 KENDTKE
-550 AVGKALQTKENDT
+550 VQ
-563 KEAVGKALQTKENDT
+563 
-578 KEAVG
+578 
-583 KALQTKEN
+583 
-591 DTKETKE
+591 E
-598 TQPKQ
+598 TQPKES
-603 APTAL
+603 PTAL

>member
-58 RALMCET
+58 RALICEE

-104 NLIEQTRYKPSFGR
+104 NIIEQTRYKPSFGR

-233 SKVAEMLGAI
+233 SKVAAMLGAI

-257 QDEARLQERYAIL
+257 QDEVRLQERYAIL
-270 ENYETESVLEEMMLF
+270 ENYETEGVLEEMMLF
-285 LKAKLLSPDSYSILL
+285 LKAKLLSPDTYSILL

-337 LKALDDAILELEQ
+337 LKALDDAIVELEQ
-350 SKESVLKPLNQ
+350 APFNQ
-361 NANASKQ
+361 SPSISYNAPKQ
-368 EPKSTEKIE
+368 EFKGTEKIE

-382 EGTEKKEKLETR
+382 EGTEKREKLEKR
-394 ENTETLQTL
+394 ENAETPQTP

-420 TLVYERNYELGEVF
+420 TLVYERNYELGAVF

-449 LTWESLATDKDKELL
+449 LTWESLATNKDKELL
-464 RERFKIVKSIVDGVF
+464 RERFKIVKGIVDGVF
-479 GKGENIKIA
+479 GKGESIKIA

-497 TLETQEIK
+497 ALEEVK
-505 DFKISSLR
+505 EFKFPYS
-513 EKILPKPTI
+513 KPKPTT
-522 ETTAETKENDTKEAV
+522 ETTAEMKEKEVQKKEIKEKETKENDTKEV
-537 GKALQTKENDTKE
+537 
-550 AVGKALQTKENDT
+550 
-563 KEAVGKALQTKENDT
+563 
-578 KEAVG
+578 
-583 KALQTKEN
+583 
-591 DTKETKE
+591 KE
-598 TQPKQ
+598 TQPKE
-603 APTAL
+603 APTVL

>member
-23 AKTLSLALD
+23 TKTLSLALD

-75 IQCQSALNNHHIDI
+75 TQCQSALNNHHIDI

-257 QDEARLQERYAIL
+257 QDEARLKERYAIL

-337 LKALDDAILELEQ
+337 LKALDDAIVELEQ
-350 SKESVLKPLNQ
+350 TPFNQ
-361 NANASKQ
+361 SPSISYSAPKQ
-368 EPKSTEKIE
+368 EFKNIE
-377 QAERI
+377 QREQREQREQI
-382 EGTEKKEKLETR
+382 ENIEKR
-394 ENTETLQTL
+394 ENAEALQTP
-403 MLSAKDRIF
+403 MFSAKDRIF

-420 TLVYERNYELGEVF
+420 TLVYERNYELGAVF

-449 LTWESLATDKDKELL
+449 LTWESLAADKDKELL
-464 RERFKIVKSIVDGVF
+464 RGRFKIVKGIVDGVF
-479 GKGENIKIA
+479 GKGESIKIA
-488 LKHHLENKS
+488 LKNHLENKS
-497 TLETQEIK
+497 TPEGTKEVK

-513 EKILPKPTI
+513 EKILPKPTT
-522 ETTAETKENDTKEAV
+522 ETTAEMQEKEIQKNEIKEKEIKENDTKEI
-537 GKALQTKENDTKE
+537 KEKE
-550 AVGKALQTKENDT
+550 VQEN
-563 KEAVGKALQTKENDT
+563 E
-578 KEAVG
+578 
-583 KALQTKEN
+583 
-591 DTKETKE
+591 TKETKE
-598 TQPKQ
+598 TQPKE

-608 QEFMANHSELI
+608 QEFMANHSNLI

>member
-58 RALMCET
+58 RALMCEE

-75 IQCQSALNNHHIDI
+75 TQCQSALNNHHIDI

-309 SSLSLL
+309 SALSLL

-361 NANASKQ
+361 NANALKQ
-368 EPKSTEKIE
+368 EPKNAEKIEGAEKIEKPEKRESTEKRE
-377 QAERI
+377 SAE
-382 EGTEKKEKLETR
+382 TP
-394 ENTETLQTL
+394 QTP

-420 TLVYERNYELGEVF
+420 TLVYERNYELGAVF

-449 LTWESLATDKDKELL
+449 LTWESLATHKDKELL

-488 LKHHLENKS
+488 LKNQNKS
-497 TLETQEIK
+497 ALEEIK
-505 DFKISSLR
+505 EFKLLSL
-513 EKILPKPTI
+513 KPKPTT
-522 ETTAETKENDTKEAV
+522 ETTAETKENDTKEAAE
-537 GKALQTKENDTKE
+537 KEIKEKDTKEKEIKENDTKE
-550 AVGKALQTKENDT
+550 VQ
-563 KEAVGKALQTKENDT
+563 
-578 KEAVG
+578 
-583 KALQTKEN
+583 
-591 DTKETKE
+591 E

-603 APTAL
+603 TPTAL
-608 QEFMANHSELI
+608 QEFMANHSDLI

>member
-194 VSYETSALEKLAHS
+194 VSYESSALEKLAHS

-257 QDEARLQERYAIL
+257 QDEARLKERYAIL

-350 SKESVLKPLNQ
+350 TKESAFQPLNQ
-361 NANASKQ
+361 NANAPKQ
-368 EPKSTEKIE
+368 EPKS
-377 QAERI
+377 AERI
-382 EGTEKKEKLETR
+382 EGTEKKESAEKKENAETP
-394 ENTETLQTL
+394 QTP

-420 TLVYERNYELGEVF
+420 TLVYERNYELGAVF
-434 EKNIRFIDFDSQTKT
+434 EKNICFIDFDSQTKT

-464 RERFKIVKSIVDGVF
+464 RERFKIVKSIVDSVF

-488 LKHHLENKS
+488 LKNHLENKS
-497 TLETQEIK
+497 AREETKEVK

-513 EKILPKPTI
+513 EKILSQPTT
-522 ETTAETKENDTKEAV
+522 ETTAETKENGKEAV

-550 AVGKALQTKENDT
+550 VQ
-563 KEAVGKALQTKENDT
+563 
-578 KEAVG
+578 
-583 KALQTKEN
+583 
-591 DTKETKE
+591 E
-598 TQPKQ
+598 TQPKE

>member
-58 RALMCET
+58 RALMCEE

-75 IQCQSALNNHHIDI
+75 TQCQSALNNHHIDI

-257 QDEARLQERYAIL
+257 QDEARLKERYAIL

-337 LKALDDAILELEQ
+337 LKALDDAIVELEQ
-350 SKESVLKPLNQ
+350 APFNQ
-361 NANASKQ
+361 SPSISYNAPKQ
-368 EPKSTEKIE
+368 EFKNIEKREKIE
-377 QAERI
+377 QI
-382 EGTEKKEKLETR
+382 ESIEKR
-394 ENTETLQTL
+394 ENAETPQTP

-420 TLVYERNYELGEVF
+420 TLVYERNYELGVVF

-464 RERFKIVKSIVDGVF
+464 RERVKIVKSIVDSVF

-488 LKHHLENKS
+488 LKNHLENKS
-497 TLETQEIK
+497 APEETKEVK

-513 EKILPKPTI
+513 EKILPKPTT
-522 ETTAETKENDTKEAV
+522 ETTAEMKEKETKEAV
-537 GKALQTKENDTKE
+537 KKEIKEKEIQKKEIKENNTKEI
-550 AVGKALQTKENDT
+550 Q
-563 KEAVGKALQTKENDT
+563 
-578 KEAVG
+578 
-583 KALQTKEN
+583 
-591 DTKETKE
+591 E

-608 QEFMANHSELI
+608 QEFMANHSNLI